1 MINQLY
7 DMPLR
12 MGYWLLLP
20 FILIYYILTTKQPK
34 TTFLL
39 TWCGMQITI
48 DPDMMDT
55 GTEEYRELQK
65 QLKTYMQ
72 RSKK

>member
-20 FILIYYILTTKQPK
+20 LILIYYILTTKQPK

-39 TWCGMQITI
+39 TWCGMQITVEPNQMI
-48 DPDMMDT
+48 
-55 GTEEYRELQK
+55 GATEEQK
-65 QLKTYMQ
+65 KLILEYM
-72 RSKK
+72 RRHPE

>member
-1 MINQLY
+1 MINRLY

-12 MGYWLLLP
+12 FGYWLLMP

-39 TWCGMQITI
+39 NWCGMQLTFS
-48 DPDMMDT
+48 PDEMI
-55 GTEEYRELQK
+55 GLPEEQTKLILE
-65 QLKTYMQ
+65 YM
-72 RSKK
+72 RRHPE